1 MSASSSM
8 RILLYREF
16 FWVKFSFGARKK
28 CPSFDCP
35 LCKFLLYRELF
46 YMSLTVNPDV
56 RIKDMSALLGAR
68 FIKIRLYNRA
78 KTDSFTGPKMDEKM
92 QLH

>member
-35 LCKFLLYRELF
+35 LCKFPLYRELF

-56 RIKDMSALLGAR
+56 RLKDMSALLGAR
-68 FIKIRLYNRA
+68 FIKIRLYNRR
-78 KTDSFTGPKMDEKM
+78 KTDSFTGPKI
-92 QLH
+92 

>member
-35 LCKFLLYRELF
+35 LCKFPLYRELF

-56 RIKDMSALLGAR
+56 RLKDMSALLGAR
-68 FIKIRLYNRA
+68 FIKIRLYNRRKA
-78 KTDSFTGPKMDEKM
+78 DSFTGPKI
-92 QLH
+92 